1 MKPKAA
7 AENAERWEW
16 MRAELDALEAAGRV
30 RKLEPAL
37 WLEHGWIERAGKRLL
52 HLASNH
58 YLGFEPW
65 LDDAGWA
72 ALAAECRR
80 LGEPAVRIG
89 SGASRLIT
97 GHDPQH
103 DALERELAAF
113 KDTEAAIVFSS
124 GYMANAGV
132 IPALVGRNGVVFS
145 DRLNHASITDGIILS
160 RAQHIR
166 YPHRDMDRLEKA
178 LKQWRTG
185 GPDVLSR
192 QGRMLIV
199 TDAVFSM
206 DGTVAP
212 LADLVTLKERYGAM
226 LMIDE
231 AHSGGVYGPGGR
243 GLCHALGLHA
253 KVDIIMGTFGK
264 AFGAVGA
271 YIAAEDIVV
280 RYLVNRV
287 RTLIYNTGLPPL
299 MAAFIRQRL
308 RDVCAADSAR
318 AELMRKA
325 ALFRAR
331 LQAGGLDTGSG
342 DSHIVPVLCG
352 TDQRAVALSAALA
365 EAGVAGVAIRPPTV
379 PEGTARLRFAPTP
392 AHCDADL
399 LQAADAVVRL
409 AAEARS

>member
-1 MKPKAA
+1 MDAIAA
-7 AENAERWEW
+7 VEGTGRWHW
-16 MRAELDALEAAGRV
+16 MRSELDALEEAGRL
-30 RKLEPAL
+30 RKLEPAA
-37 WLEHGWIERAGKRLL
+37 WLEHGWIERGGKRLL

-65 LDDAGWA
+65 LDDDGWA
-72 ALAAECRR
+72 GLAAECRR
-80 LGEPAVRIG
+80 LGEPAVRLG
-89 SGASRLIT
+89 AGASRLIT

-113 KDTEAAIVFSS
+113 KDTEAALVFSS

-132 IPALVGRNGVVFS
+132 IPALVGRSGAVFS

-160 RAQHIR
+160 RARHIR

-178 LKQWRTG
+178 LKQWHAG
-185 GPDVLSR
+185 GPGVPSR
-192 QGRMLIV
+192 RARLLIV

-226 LMIDE
+226 LMVDE

-243 GLCHALGLHA
+243 GLCHALGLHQ
-253 KVDIIMGTFGK
+253 KVDIMMGTFGK

-280 RYLVNRV
+280 RYLVNRA

-299 MAAFIRQRL
+299 AAAFIRQRL

-331 LQAGGLDTGSG
+331 LQAGGLDTGPG

-352 TDQRAVALSAALA
+352 TDQSAVSLSAALA

-379 PEGTARLRFAPTP
+379 PEGTARIRFAPTP
-392 AHCDADL
+392 AHRDADL

-409 AAEARS
+409 AGEARL